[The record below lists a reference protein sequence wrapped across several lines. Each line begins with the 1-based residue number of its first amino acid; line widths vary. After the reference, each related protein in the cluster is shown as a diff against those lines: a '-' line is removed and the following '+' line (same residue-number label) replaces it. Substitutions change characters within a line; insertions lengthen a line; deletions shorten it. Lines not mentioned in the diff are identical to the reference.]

1 MGDQEKRAAVANQV
15 KMLPP
20 LEMTRDENIR
30 KKQKRRSY
38 EFMSHQKCFE
48 RQGTHEG
55 ILH

>member
-15 KMLPP
+15 KMLPL

-38 EFMSHQKCFE
+38 EFMSQ
-48 RQGTHEG
+48 
-55 ILH
+55 